1 MKSTLGVLCIL
12 SLFLVAGAAA
22 AEEVAGLTLHV
33 ERLDPAT
40 VRVWLGDATSSTAVT
55 AFATAKGIVVVD
67 TMGIP
72 RADRRLRKVIARE
85 LGRDDFAILI
95 NTHEHADHTGG
106 NAAYADCTIVAHALC
121 GAGIKANDA
130 HRKRSCEWLAG
141 RRAEVRQELE
151 TKEYPAATKK
161 LEEELV
167 VNRLRL
173 EALKDKTLPAFPR
186 RTFIDRMTLDMGD
199 TTFELYYSGGMHTA
213 SDIAIFVPER
223 GLLLTGD
230 TMADVWLND
239 TPGCLAAFAVRSG
252 VRHDFPLLLENWATL
267 LARKDQIRD
276 IIPGHWNGD
285 VSVAGFEA
293 RYEYVKALWEGIQAA
308 AAQGRGLDDVLAE
321 YRLQTRFPALVGS
334 PGFDERLNAMS
345 VTELWAVVTKQESA
359 AAKLYELIDQ
369 RAGEDALRQVLAER
383 DAKQPKYYF
392 LEGEI
397 NAQGYRFLQAD
408 RTAQA
413 ITLFELNVELFPE
426 AWNVYDSL
434 GEALLKSGD
443 TAGATAMY
451 EKSLA
456 LNPESRSGKDAL
468 AKLHGAPAGGQ
479 ARRSGAAGSAPGA

>member
-1 MKSTLGVLCIL
+1 MKTKLAVLCL
-12 SLFLVAGAAA
+12 LAWALGTGGAT

-40 VRVWLGDATSSTAVT
+40 VRVWVGDATSSTAVV

-67 TMGIP
+67 TLGVP
-72 RADRRLRKVIARE
+72 KLDRKLRKVISRE
-85 LGRDDFAILI
+85 LGRDDFKMLI

-121 GAGIKANDA
+121 GAGMKANEA
-130 HRKRSCEWLAG
+130 HRERSCEWLASRAG
-141 RRAEVRQELE
+141 EIRREIAKQ
-151 TKEYPAATKK
+151 KEPAATKR

-167 VNRLRL
+167 MDRLRL
-173 EALKDKTLPAFPR
+173 EALKEKTLPAFPM
-186 RTFIDRMTLDMGD
+186 RTFTDRMTLDMGD
-199 TTFELYYSGGMHTA
+199 TTFELYYTGGMHTA
-213 SDIAIFVPER
+213 SDIAVFVPER

-239 TPGCLAAFAVRSG
+239 TPGCLAAFMARSG
-252 VRHDFPLLLENWATL
+252 VRHDFPLLLENWAML
-267 LARKDQIRD
+267 LARKDRIRD

-293 RYEYVKALWEGIQAA
+293 RYEYVKALWEGVQAA
-308 AAQGRGLDDVLAE
+308 AVQGKSLDETLAE

-345 VTELWAVVTKQESA
+345 ITELWVVVTKQESA
-359 AAKLYELIDQ
+359 AAKLYSLIDQ
-369 RAGEDALRQVLAER
+369 GAGEEAVRQVIAER
-383 DAKQPKYYF
+383 EARQPRYF
-392 LEGEI
+392 FVEAEI

-408 RTAQA
+408 RTTEA
-413 ITLFELNVELFPE
+413 IALFKVNVELFPA

-451 EKSLA
+451 ERSVA
-456 LNPESRSGKDAL
+456 LNPESKSGKDAL
-468 AKLHGAPAGGQ
+468 VRL
-479 ARRSGAAGSAPGA
+479 RAAEQR